1 MTSLTDTIQ
10 NIHRYVDD
18 ACNLDGCPGVCYA
31 VIDPGADVTY
41 VLTDSGDLLV
51 VDTDINRVR
60 TSEQMA
66 ASGMSARSI
75 PSMLEAQLGITI
87 NEDWSIA

>member
-18 ACNLDGCPGVCYA
+18 ACDLDGCQGVCYA

-60 TSEQMA
+60 TGEQMHA
-66 ASGMSARSI
+66 DGLNSNCVPEWIEQR
-75 PSMLEAQLGITI
+75 LGVTI